1 MSDAA
6 TPPSPRQR
14 ALGALASAAAAALAA
29 ALAPPE
35 LRAALALF
43 AGVGGLWLTQALPLP
58 VTALL
63 VPLVAVPV
71 GLATPGAALAPFAHP
86 VIFLFLGGLALAAAL
101 QRQGLDRALAQQVRR
116 WTGGHRLGGVI
127 ALAGLTALLSM
138 WMSNTATAA
147 MVLPLALGLVD
158 DAPPGDPPAGP
169 RERQFVLLALAYSAS
184 LGGMATLVGSP
195 PNAIAAAQ
203 AGIGF
208 TEWLGGGLPAALMLW
223 PAMLALLWWRLG
235 PDLRGRKAVAPAA
248 PFEWT
253 RERRITVA
261 IFALTV
267 AGWIGGTP
275 LAAALGVTAD
285 IDTLVA
291 LAAVVALVATG
302 VLGWPDLERGTPWGV
317 LLLFGGGL
325 SLSALMQDSG
335 ASRFLA
341 ESVLAAV
348 DGAPAWLVVLGVVAF
363 VVFLTELVSNTA
375 SAALLLP
382 VFLPLAATLGLDGA
396 GAAAVIALAAS
407 CAFMLPVATPPNAL
421 VFATGQVPAA
431 TMRQCGLWLN
441 LLAIAVLAVL
451 AAWVWA

>member
-1 MSDAA
+1 MSEAA
-6 TPPSPRQR
+6 TPPSRRQR
-14 ALGALASAAAAALAA
+14 ALGALASVAAAALAA

-43 AGVGGLWLTQALPLP
+43 AAVGGLWLTQALPLP

-63 VPLVAVPV
+63 VPLVAVPS

-101 QRQGLDRALAQQVRR
+101 QRQGLDRALAHQVRR

-147 MVLPLALGLVD
+147 MVLPLALGLLD
-158 DAPPGDPPAGP
+158 DAPPGEPPAGP

-208 TEWLGGGLPAALMLW
+208 TEWLAYGLPAALLLW
-223 PAMLALLWWRLG
+223 PAMLALLWWCMG
-235 PDLRGRKAVAPAA
+235 PDLRGRTAVAPAA

-267 AGWIGGTP
+267 AGWIGG
-275 LAAALGVTAD
+275 TAD

-441 LLAIAVLAVL
+441 FIAIAVLAVL